1 MVPKTAFKFGDVTV
15 DHRGECRI
23 LLVLKP
29 VRALEF
35 SLALYDPGIGSLFAV
50 KSLRL
55 AVDDRT
61 SFLDDDLGD
70 EGL

>member
-1 MVPKTAFKFGDVTV
+1 VSP
-15 DHRGECRI
+15 RGVC
-23 LLVLKP
+23 
-29 VRALEF
+29 

-55 AVDDRT
+55 AVDDWT
-61 SFLDDDLGD
+61 SFIDDDLGD